1 MARYGQ
7 RVYVE
12 ELKIEGT
19 VFAKKGNKIT
29 HILSDEGKII
39 DVIDKTIKVITILKK
54 LWLIIRSIFTILL
67 MLCFVNVE
75 AQNVQFRQLPRT
87 PNKFHIVS
95 AYDSINATNYALRYI
110 GIDDLLDSLDINTK
124 DSIYLQN
131 DTIFLRDGSGFVDAS
146 GFGGGGSNWT
156 VNGTHIYNSNS
167 GNVGIGVTNPGFK
180 LDVSEDA
187 RLNGVIYGSAGT
199 SPTNVK
205 IGLSLSDMTTG
216 THNIGIGNGAGMSLT
231 TQSYN
236 LAIGEEALRNFTGID
251 IGSNIAIGR
260 QCMRDVTGGTNIAIG
275 ARAMQNFT
283 SNSSVAIGASALRN
297 GTGSGN
303 FALGTS
309 SMQDFTGTASIAIG
323 ANAPLRSGGGIRN
336 TAIGSQAMS
345 SNTRTGGNHNTAI
358 GARALQNVTTAS
370 DNTAIGE
377 EAGAN
382 ISTGVDNTIL
392 GRFAFH
398 SSNVNRAIGLG
409 RGAGRYETQNDRL
422 YITSITSGVT
432 NETTGRDKAI
442 IYGVQNNT
450 TANQILD
457 LNAKVKATYKPN
469 TATGI
474 AGYDADGYFS
484 NVTLGSGLTITSGTL
499 SATGGGGGGI
509 DTLNGLTATN
519 QTFETGTT
527 GTDFNINSS
536 GSTHTFNLPTASA
549 TNRGALSSADWT
561 SFNAKPNGSGV
572 FNKVAFWSGTNT
584 LTSKTEFHWDN
595 TNNRL
600 GIGTST
606 PDANIHTTGTLRVGN
621 RTPAQPGTVAGWT
634 ANGDAA
640 TVTIGTGLQ
649 LSFGTL
655 SSTVVNTDNQ
665 QLSRTG
671 NTLNLTNSS
680 SLTNALVSTGGTNGQ
695 VLTWNSGTYAW
706 ATPSGA
712 SNWTLSGS
720 NLFPNST
727 ATNVII
733 GSTGTAARKLHVQG
747 DMRVTSLVGNPNTI
761 IGTNNNG
768 DVGAFFG
775 GANIFVGGGIISGE
789 NWYAQRASAATQS
802 ITIGTSYVKVPIGT
816 ISADYTSNGP
826 GLNANPSG
834 SGNDNTILITQQG
847 DYEFT
852 FCTCFQGNADD
863 ATYMDYLLYS
873 ATNGNGSP
881 TTHNRLYMRET
892 WTFGIPSCISK
903 SVIITINTGNNNRYW
918 SIRAKKNAGSSN
930 TVDFYNPTFTIKRL
944 K

>member
-1 MARYGQ
+1 MKSKLLPIILC
-7 RVYVE
+7 VFCFLITM
-12 ELKIEGT
+12 ELGAQVQLEQLEWAPAPNYCIRT
-19 VFAKKGNKIT
+19 VTDG
-29 HILSDEGKII
+29 EP
-39 DVIDKTIKVITILKK
+39 VWVV
-54 LWLIIRSIFTILL
+54 
-67 MLCFVNVE
+67 C
-75 AQNVQFRQLPRT
+75 
-87 PNKFHIVS
+87 
-95 AYDSINATNYALRYI
+95 DSIVKR
-110 GIDDLLDSLDINTK
+110 

-167 GNVGIGVTNPGFK
+167 GNVGIGVTNPAFK

-187 RLNGVIYGSAGT
+187 QLNGVIYGSAGT

-236 LAIGEEALRNFTGID
+236 LAIGEEALRNFTGIG

-260 QCMRDVTGGTNIAIG
+260 QSMRDVTGGSNIAIG
-275 ARAMQNFT
+275 TRSMQNFT
-283 SNSSVAIGASALRN
+283 SGSSVAIGASALRN
-297 GTGSGN
+297 GSGSGN

-309 SMQDFTGTASIAIG
+309 SMQDFTGSASIAIG
-323 ANAPLRSGGGIRN
+323 ANAPLRYGGGIRN

-370 DNTAIGE
+370 DNTTIGE

-382 ISTGVDNTIL
+382 ITTGVDNTIV
-392 GRFAFH
+392 GRFAFQ
-398 SSNVNRAIGLG
+398 SSNVNRAIGIG

-474 AGYDADGYFS
+474 AGYDADGYFA

-519 QTFETGTT
+519 QNLETGTT

-549 TNRGALSSADWT
+549 TNRGALSSSADWT

-680 SLTNALVSTGGTNGQ
+680 SLANALVSTGGTNGQ

-747 DMRVTSLVGNPNTI
+747 DMRVTSRPTNPDRVAGFVNT
-761 IGTNNNG
+761 TG
-768 DVGAFFG
+768 DVGQFINGYGIETTGGVINTDIHTASIFHNGNTLNNTMDGTYRVVAFS
-775 GANIFVGGGIISGE
+775 SGE
-789 NWYAQRASAATQS
+789 NIGSSFTQESANNRIRVNAAGYYQVSYAVTLSMPTGTPSGELRNTLTFLPYVNGVGAPTHTGMRVDTPSGENNIVNVSNTFVIFLNNNS
-802 ITIGTSYVKVPIGT
+802 TVDLRYTRLSGIGTSINWYQGRHLT
-816 ISADYTSNGP
+816 IT
-826 GLNANPSG
+826 
-834 SGNDNTILITQQG
+834 
-847 DYEFT
+847 
-852 FCTCFQGNADD
+852 
-863 ATYMDYLLYS
+863 
-873 ATNGNGSP
+873 
-881 TTHNRLYMRET
+881 R
-892 WTFGIPSCISK
+892 
-903 SVIITINTGNNNRYW
+903 
-918 SIRAKKNAGSSN
+918 IR
-930 TVDFYNPTFTIKRL
+930 
-944 K
+944 

>member
-1 MARYGQ
+1 MKSKLLPIILC
-7 RVYVE
+7 VFCFLITM
-12 ELKIEGT
+12 ELGAQVQLEQLEWAPAPNYCIRT
-19 VFAKKGNKIT
+19 VTDG
-29 HILSDEGKII
+29 EP
-39 DVIDKTIKVITILKK
+39 VWVV
-54 LWLIIRSIFTILL
+54 
-67 MLCFVNVE
+67 C
-75 AQNVQFRQLPRT
+75 
-87 PNKFHIVS
+87 
-95 AYDSINATNYALRYI
+95 DSIVKR
-110 GIDDLLDSLDINTK
+110 

-180 LDVSEDA
+180 LDVS
-187 RLNGVIYGSAGT
+187 GT
-199 SPTNVK
+199 SNISNGRLLFTNSLNNRF
-205 IGLSLSDMTTG
+205 IGGGNESVTG
-216 THNIGIGNGAGMSLT
+216 DL
-231 TQSYN
+231 
-236 LAIGEEALRNFTGID
+236 
-251 IGSNIAIGR
+251 NIAIGGLESLTSGS
-260 QCMRDVTGGTNIAIG
+260 QNVSIG
-275 ARAMQNFT
+275 AGAGGSITSGSQNLLIGSQSGT
-283 SNSSVAIGASALRN
+283 YLRSDANVAIGQNALRGPVSGGSQGGLN
-297 GTGSGN
+297 VAIGGFTMENMSGTGTGN
-303 FALGTS
+303 VAIGNQVMRFGNNRSNCVGIGTTALQNATGINNVAIGPFTLTTLT
-309 SMQDFTGTASIAIG
+309 TGT
-323 ANAPLRSGGGIRN
+323 NN
-336 TAIGSQAMS
+336 TAIGRS
-345 SNTRTGGNHNTAI
+345 SG
-358 GARALQNVTTAS
+358 NVTTGS
-370 DNTAIGE
+370 FGIFIG
-377 EAGAN
+377 
-382 ISTGVDNTIL
+382 SQ
-392 GRFAFH
+392 
-398 SSNVNRAIGLG
+398 
-409 RGAGRYETQNDRL
+409 AGRYETQGNRL
-422 YITSITSGVT
+422 YIGSYNGTT
-432 NETTGRDKAI
+432 EATGRAAAI
-442 IYGVQNNT
+442 IYGVQSAT
-450 TANQILD
+450 TSAQVLD

-474 AGYDADGYFS
+474 AGYDADGYFA

-680 SLTNALVSTGGTNGQ
+680 SLANALVSTSGANGQ

-761 IGTNNNG
+761 IGTNNDG

>member
-167 GNVGIGVTNPGFK
+167 GNVGIGVTNPGVK
-180 LDVSEDA
+180 LHTNGVLNIGTNLISAPSAHSVLRIAPNGPAGQQNVLFELQPIYA
-187 RLNGVIYGSAGT
+187 NTTENLNGAALIKFNTSTAAGFGPEIGGIRRAGGAGDFIIKTGASAPIERVIIKDGGSVGIGVTNPLSQLHINNELRTSGSGTNSFAGTLGIGTTSTSQDLHIVKNLNSIRRVKLNNNSTGTEAGLELDLEADAGRVIFGMYGSNRLGNVFGVSQNNMAAFFTSVSAPPSNFIIGTRTSIPLYFATNDVRRLTVTGAGDVGIGNTDPQQTLHVTGTARITGSAGT
-199 SPTNVK
+199 PTT
-205 IGLSLSDMTTG
+205 L
-216 THNIGIGNGAGMSLT
+216 
-231 TQSYN
+231 
-236 LAIGEEALRNFTGID
+236 
-251 IGSNIAIGR
+251 
-260 QCMRDVTGGTNIAIG
+260 
-275 ARAMQNFT
+275 
-283 SNSSVAIGASALRN
+283 
-297 GTGSGN
+297 
-303 FALGTS
+303 
-309 SMQDFTGTASIAIG
+309 
-323 ANAPLRSGGGIRN
+323 
-336 TAIGSQAMS
+336 
-345 SNTRTGGNHNTAI
+345 
-358 GARALQNVTTAS
+358 
-370 DNTAIGE
+370 
-377 EAGAN
+377 
-382 ISTGVDNTIL
+382 
-392 GRFAFH
+392 
-398 SSNVNRAIGLG
+398 
-409 RGAGRYETQNDRL
+409 
-422 YITSITSGVT
+422 
-432 NETTGRDKAI
+432 TGR
-442 IYGVQNNT
+442 
-450 TANQILD
+450 
-457 LNAKVKATYKPN
+457 NAS
-469 TATGI
+469 GDI
-474 AGYDADGYFS
+474 A

-519 QTFETGTT
+519 QNLETGTT

-549 TNRGALSSADWT
+549 TNRGALSSSDWT

-665 QLSRTG
+665 QLTRTG

-680 SLTNALVSTGGTNGQ
+680 SLANALVSTSGANGQ

-802 ITIGTSYVKVPIGT
+802 ISIGTSYVKVPIGT